1 MTLSPRT
8 WHLLTLLA
16 DGEFHS
22 GLALA
27 ECLGVSR
34 ATVFNT
40 LNETMALNTGL
51 QRVRGQGYRLSLPWQ
66 MLNHAAV
73 VEGLGETAAR
83 LRLDIL
89 QQANSSNAVLL
100 DRLQHGAPSGSVVAV
115 ELQTAGRGRLGRTW
129 HSGLGNALTFSV
141 LWRFDDGLTR
151 LAGLSLAVGVAIVRA
166 LHELGI
172 PDVGLKWPNDLLTPQ
187 GKLGGILLEARGEL
201 HGACAVVIGIGL
213 NHSLPPALLQRIDQP
228 VCALNQLNA
237 PLPNRN
243 RLLAAVLQQLVMVL
257 DDFSKQGFAP
267 LQAEWERDHRYQ
279 NQPVCLT
286 MPDGSPRRGIARGIT
301 PNGEL
306 RLETADGMR
315 HCHSGEIFSSFNSAI

>member
-1 MTLSPRT
+1 MTLSPRA

-16 DGEFHS
+16 DGEFYA
-22 GLALA
+22 GEALA

-34 ATVFNT
+34 ATVFKT

-51 QRVRGQGYRLSLPWQ
+51 QRVRGQGYRLSQPWQ

-73 VEGLGETAAR
+73 VAGLGATAAR

-100 DRLQHGAPSGSVVAV
+100 ERLQHGAPSGSVVAV

-129 HSGLGNALTFSV
+129 HSGLGNALTFSL
-141 LWRFDDGLTR
+141 LWRFDHGLAS

-187 GKLGGILLEARGEL
+187 GKLGGILLEARGEW

-213 NHSLPPALLQRIDQP
+213 NHSLPASLVPCIDQP
-228 VCALNQLNA
+228 ACALNQLNA
-237 PLPNRN
+237 ALPNRN
-243 RLLAAVLQQLVMVL
+243 QLLAGVLQHLVIVL
-257 DDFSKQGFAP
+257 DDFAKHGFAP
-267 LQAEWERDHRYQ
+267 LQAEWERYHHYQ
-279 NQPVCLT
+279 NQPICLT
-286 MPDGSPRRGIARGIT
+286 MPDGLRRRGVALGVNA
-301 PNGEL
+301 NGEL
-306 RLETADGMR
+306 RLKTDEGVCD
-315 HCHSGEIFSSFNSAI
+315 CHSGEMSAAFTEH